1 MSVKSCSCPLCSVT
15 QEILKEF
22 FMRDYSTCGPILQ
35 GFRGGLGGMP
45 GFRAGQL
52 TYVTRRFNTWHQ
64 CRRRTKG
71 QLTYG
76 TVLIERDT
84 ACIARGSVS
93 V

>member
-1 MSVKSCSCPLCSVT
+1 
-15 QEILKEF
+15 
-22 FMRDYSTCGPILQ
+22 
-35 GFRGGLGGMP
+35 MP

-52 TYVTRRFNTWHQ
+52 TYATRRFTTWHQ

-71 QLTYG
+71 QLTYA

-93 V
+93 GGLKLLVYEALSY